1 MRTQMSDAE
10 ELKRFLLA
18 IAELA
23 NGAGEA
29 SRRAVEERHGEGYLA
44 AWNSATA
51 LRYLKPLGGEDVIAL
66 TTMGRFAADVL
77 G

>member
-1 MRTQMSDAE
+1 MQTEMSDAE

-18 IAELA
+18 VAELA
-23 NGAGEA
+23 DAAGDA

-44 AWNSATA
+44 AWNTATA
-51 LRYLKPLGGEDVIAL
+51 MRYLKPLDGEDVIAL